1 MANELRSGPVRV
13 VREVGDYGF
22 YTRSEVRYESDGL
35 TVTGILNVPNG
46 RGPFPALVLAHGYI
60 EPSIYTTGQ
69 GLMREQDY
77 LARAGYVVLHT
88 DYRGHAGSDPTGT
101 LDRETRIGYTED
113 VITAVLAL
121 RKTPYVDPDRVGLL
135 GRSMGGGIVYNA
147 LVTKPGLVDA
157 AVVYAPVSSLFVD
170 NLDRWTRPE
179 RPDVAA
185 QVFDR
190 LGQPTRHPDAYRDLS
205 SRTFFDRISEPLLIH
220 HGTADE
226 SCPIRWSR
234 ATLRAL
240 QRPDRDARLV
250 VYPGE
255 PHAFEAA
262 WERSMQRTVRFFERN
277 L

>member
-13 VREVGDYGF
+13 VREVGDYGS
-22 YTRSEVRYESDGL
+22 YARSEVRYESDGL

-60 EPSIYTTGQ
+60 EPGSYATGQ
-69 GLMREQDY
+69 GMMREQDY

-121 RKTPYVDPDRVGLL
+121 RKAPYVDPDRVGLL

-190 LGQPTRHPDAYRDLS
+190 LGRPTRNPDAYRDLS

-240 QRPDRDARLV
+240 QRSDRDARLV

>member
-1 MANELRSGPVRV
+1 M
-13 VREVGDYGF
+13 
-22 YTRSEVRYESDGL
+22 
-35 TVTGILNVPNG
+35 
-46 RGPFPALVLAHGYI
+46 
-60 EPSIYTTGQ
+60 
-69 GLMREQDY
+69 
-77 LARAGYVVLHT
+77 
-88 DYRGHAGSDPTGT
+88 
-101 LDRETRIGYTED
+101 
-113 VITAVLAL
+113 ITAVLAL

-157 AVVYAPVSSLFVD
+157 AVVDAPVSSLFVD

-190 LGQPTRHPDAYRDLS
+190 LGRRPGIRTPTATS

-240 QRPDRDARLV
+240 QRSDRRPAGRLPRRAARLRSRLGAV
-250 VYPGE
+250 DAADGPVLRAEPVKPLLSPGSGGRVG
-255 PHAFEAA
+255 P
-262 WERSMQRTVRFFERN
+262 
-277 L
+277 